1 MRRFTVDPDMP
12 VDTLMRNWPATVR
25 VFMKHQML
33 CIGCPIGPFH
43 TVTDACLAHGVV
55 EESFV
60 NELEEAVNAPC
71 ALDGRAAWRPRL
83 ASRHADPSTADQ
95 ARDAARDR

>member
-1 MRRFTVDPDMP
+1 MKTSIVDPDMP
-12 VDTLMRNWPATVR
+12 VDTLMRQWPATIK

-33 CIGCPIGPFH
+33 CIGCPIGSFH

-60 NELEEAVNAPC
+60 QELEDAMQQAF
-71 ALDGRAAWRPRL
+71 
-83 ASRHADPSTADQ
+83 AS
-95 ARDAARDR
+95 

>member
-1 MRRFTVDPDMP
+1 MRRLTVDPDMP
-12 VDTLMRNWPATVR
+12 VDALMRKWPATVR

-60 NELEEAVNAPC
+60 QELEDAMQPA
-71 ALDGRAAWRPRL
+71 L
-83 ASRHADPSTADQ
+83 AS
-95 ARDAARDR
+95 